1 MRSVLPAYLSSGT
14 LTRVLKYFYDDSG
27 NLQCLLSK
35 SDNFSKGKAYNL
47 YYYVRD
53 ALGNITSLLKV
64 KTQNGSTGTTDTK
77 TLVAEYKYD
86 AYGQIISATRPSG
99 VTDDIYQ
106 VNPICYKDYYYDADT
121 GWYNLT
127 TRYYDPVV
135 GRFISA
141 DDVSLIAES
150 TDEMG
155 DKNLYAYCDNN
166 PVMRADASGE
176 VWHVAAGAGIG
187 LVVSFTAQL
196 ASNLM
201 SGKRGKAV
209 LDGCGTA
216 AIGGAVYGGVLTATG
231 NALAASVASSATE
244 SVIREVRSYKEEGK
258 AVTKSNVLKSF
269 RTIGVQTGAGTAT
282 SMATGRS
289 FKAAIKPRG
298 VKFGRSMMNISRNY
312 KRFGYRCPFTKPWLK
327 RSFKYQWRG
336 GINNFFYRF
345 GSSKYKVYKKRYV
358 KRWVY
363 R

>member
-14 LTRVLKYFYDDSG
+14 LTRVLKYFYNNDG
-27 NLQCLLSK
+27 NLQFLLSK
-35 SDNFSKGKAYNL
+35 SDNFSNSKAYNL

-64 KTQNGSTGTTDTK
+64 KTQNGSIGTTDTK

-166 PVMRADASGE
+166 PISRADKGGE
-176 VWHVAAGAGIG
+176 IWNFVIGAAIGAGIEIASQVITSGKITNWKAVG
-187 LVVSFTAQL
+187 LSAAMGTIGGFGNIGKGIQLATKAVKVIKPTVKVAAATKFHKAGKITGYTRHGLNQSISRGGRGVHPSTILKTVRKSRPTAQYK
-196 ASNLM
+196 
-201 SGKRGKAV
+201 SGRIGFRYKSKYGIVILNWRGKVVTSIAKSRK
-209 LDGCGTA
+209 A
-216 AIGGAVYGGVLTATG
+216 WR
-231 NALAASVASSATE
+231 
-244 SVIREVRSYKEEGK
+244 IR
-258 AVTKSNVLKSF
+258 
-269 RTIGVQTGAGTAT
+269 
-282 SMATGRS
+282 
-289 FKAAIKPRG
+289 
-298 VKFGRSMMNISRNY
+298 
-312 KRFGYRCPFTKPWLK
+312 
-327 RSFKYQWRG
+327 
-336 GINNFFYRF
+336 
-345 GSSKYKVYKKRYV
+345 
-358 KRWVY
+358 
-363 R
+363 

>member
-14 LTRVLKYFYDDSG
+14 LTRVLKYFYNNDG
-27 NLQCLLSK
+27 NLQFLLSK
-35 SDNFSKGKAYNL
+35 SDNFSNSKAYNL

-64 KTQNGSTGTTDTK
+64 KTQNGSIGTTDTK

-166 PVMRADASGE
+166 PISRADKGGE
-176 VWHVAAGAGIG
+176 IWNFVIGAAIGAGIEI
-187 LVVSFTAQL
+187 
-196 ASNLM
+196 ASQVIT
-201 SGKRGKAV
+201 SGKITNWKAV
-209 LDGCGTA
+209 GLSAAMGT
-216 AIGGAVYGGVLTATG
+216 IGGGAVGKVVG
-231 NALAASVASSATE
+231 LAAKAT
-244 SVIREVRSYKEEGK
+244 K
-258 AVTKSNVLKSF
+258 AVKKAKP
-269 RTIGVQTGAGTAT
+269 II
-282 SMATGRS
+282 
-289 FKAAIKPRG
+289 KAAKTAKIEKIGKLKPANRKETSHG
-298 VKFGRSMMNISRNY
+298 IRFRY
-312 KRFGYRCPFTKPWLK
+312 KSGNK
-327 RSFKYQWRG
+327 
-336 GINNFFYRF
+336 
-345 GSSKYKVYKKRYV
+345 V
-358 KRWVY
+358 KRRSLEFHYKHRHAGRRIHWQLNSWKWQKRKY
-363 R
+363 NSYAIKHWTWYGKRLPK